1 MVCDFFR
8 KKYTLRIFRK
18 DKREKKLVNLLIRIF
33 VKDYENT
40 TNPKVRGAY
49 GTLCSIV
56 GIVLNA
62 LLFAGKFFAG
72 TISNSVSITADAF
85 NNLSDAG
92 SSVITLLGFKLAGQK
107 PDPEHPF
114 GHGRME
120 YLSGLA
126 VAMAILLMGYE
137 LLTSSIDK
145 IIHPQVVEFSLL
157 SAAILVVSILVKFYM
172 GFYNNAVGGK
182 IDSAAMK
189 ATGADSFSD
198 CISTA
203 VVLGAAVVG
212 HFTGI
217 AIDGWC
223 GLLVSVLIVRAGIMA
238 AKDTISP
245 LLGQKP
251 DEELVENIYST
262 VMAHDEV
269 KGVHDLVVHD
279 YGPGR
284 LMVTLHAE
292 VDAEADF
299 LHTHDVIDNI
309 ECELQENLGCEA
321 CIHMDPI
328 AFHDE
333 EVERVRTLTAQTV
346 AGIFDGQAS
355 IHDFRMVE
363 GTTHTNLVFDV
374 VVPFSVEKT
383 ETEIKNLVAEAMA
396 KQDDGQYRT
405 VIKIDREYA

>member
-1 MVCDFFR
+1 MVS
-8 KKYTLRIFRK
+8 
-18 DKREKKLVNLLIRIF
+18 LLIKTFI
-33 VKDYENT
+33 KDHENISD
-40 TNPKVRGAY
+40 PKVRGAY

-145 IIHPQVVEFSLL
+145 ILHPQVVEFSVF
-157 SAAILVVSILVKFYM
+157 SAGILIASILIKFYM
-172 GFYNNAVGGK
+172 GFYNNSVGGK

-203 VVLGAAVVG
+203 VVLVAAIVG
-212 HFTGI
+212 HFTNI

-251 DEELVENIYST
+251 DEELVESIYSL
-262 VMAHDEV
+262 VMAHEEV

-292 VDAEADF
+292 VDADGDF

-309 ECELQENLGCEA
+309 ENELGETLGCEA

-333 EVERVRTLTAQTV
+333 EVEAVRAMTAQVV
-346 AGIFDGQAS
+346 AELFDGHAS

-374 VVPFSVEKT
+374 VVPYSISKT
-383 ETEIKNLVAEAMA
+383 ETEIKTMVAEAMA
-396 KQDDGQYRT
+396 KQDKGQYRT
-405 VIKIDREYA
+405 VIKIDREYI